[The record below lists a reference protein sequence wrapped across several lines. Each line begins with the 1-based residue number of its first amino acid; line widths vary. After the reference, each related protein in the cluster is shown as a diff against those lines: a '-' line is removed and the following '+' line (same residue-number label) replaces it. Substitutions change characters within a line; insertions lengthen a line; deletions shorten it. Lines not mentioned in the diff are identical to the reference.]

1 MDSTGEILCAASRR
15 TVLSEST
22 LRFQRHKNLSE
33 KKLTGFSNTWIYEQE
48 FVGHKLSKLNTVSR
62 LNDESLHATNI
73 HLS

>member
-33 KKLTGFSNTWIYEQE
+33 KKLTGFSNT
-48 FVGHKLSKLNTVSR
+48 
-62 LNDESLHATNI
+62 
-73 HLS
+73 